1 MKYSKLSSNIIKYL
15 IQNYKLFKI
24 SEDKNS
30 FTYKD
35 NLYEIR
41 CHKTDDYYKFSVMY
55 SAISGDPTNRICLT
69 TQMKVFYLN
78 GRDIKALLNID
89 PRSKKEIMNT
99 IINNT
104 YYSLYKA
111 MAAAKIKP
119 SHCFDIRFTTNDTDP
134 YSICD
139 VIYFCSDGILKIT
152 GLTNDT
158 KKKGYVVY
166 NKPTTITDITDTASW

>member
-1 MKYSKLSSNIIKYL
+1 MKYSKLSSDIIKYL
-15 IQNYKLFKI
+15 IKNYKLLKI

-35 NLYEIR
+35 ELYEIK
-41 CHKTDDYYKFSVMY
+41 CYKTDDYYVFSVMHP
-55 SAISGDPTNRICLT
+55 SMSNDCVNRICLT
-69 TQMKVFYLN
+69 TQMETFHLN
-78 GRDIKALLNID
+78 GRDINALLNID
-89 PRSKKEIMNT
+89 PRSKDEIMN
-99 IINNT
+99 IINNNT

-111 MAAAKIKP
+111 MAATKIKP
-119 SHCFDIRFTTNDTDP
+119 GHCFDIRFTTNNTDP

-158 KKKGYVVY
+158 KKKGYVYY
-166 NKPTTITDITDTASW
+166 NKPTIVTDITDTTSW